1 MKRVFIIHGWE
12 DTPENNWYPWLK
24 EKLQAHG
31 FQVKVPA
38 MPDPDEPVIDAWV
51 GKLKEEVGTADAD
64 TYFVGHSIG
73 CQTILRYL
81 QGLEPGIK
89 AGGAVLVAGWVHLK
103 PIIEEEGAEELAKP
117 WLETPID
124 WNKIKT
130 HCTKFAAFF
139 SDDDCYVPIE
149 DSKIFEEKLNAKILI
164 EKGKGHFNED
174 AGVMEVP
181 EVLQELLNLL

>member
-1 MKRVFIIHGWE
+1 MKK
-12 DTPENNWYPWLK
+12 NWYPWLK
-24 EKLQAHG
+24 EKLQSHG

-38 MPDPDEPVIDAWV
+38 MPNPDEPVIADWV
-51 GKLKEEVGTADAD
+51 GKLKEEVGVADAD

-89 AGGAVLVAGWVHLK
+89 VGGVLLVAGWVHLK
-103 PIIEEEGAEELAKP
+103 PIITEEEGAEEIAKP
-117 WLETPID
+117 WLETQID
-124 WNKIKT
+124 WSKIKT
-130 HCTKFAAFF
+130 HCSKFAAFF

-149 DSKIFEEKLNAKILI
+149 DSKIFEEKLNAKIII

-174 AGVMEVP
+174 SGVMEVP
-181 EVLQELLNLL
+181 EVLQEVLNLL